1 MPETELQRIDFL
13 FKANK
18 TTLGKENE
26 LSLLI
31 CKVVSATKLLSPH
44 SLPPSKRI
52 TLKIHLSAFITAIK
66 KETTFD

>member
-44 SLPPSKRI
+44 SLPPS
-52 TLKIHLSAFITAIK
+52 LKKNYS
-66 KETTFD
+66 